1 MSEDQSKG
9 VPSGV
14 TRNPREQKVPKSD
27 LFRQYMALQPSI
39 DFRKRKSVKSQPKK
53 ISIIKNVLQEVP
65 GAPVD
70 PISVKDWLFER
81 KPIVGNEI
89 LNFKLSWFKGSSVTR
104 VVNKEGENCVQNILF
119 SFDSLRFL
127 GFFSN
132 D

>member
-1 MSEDQSKG
+1 
-9 VPSGV
+9 
-14 TRNPREQKVPKSD
+14 
-27 LFRQYMALQPSI
+27 MALQPSI